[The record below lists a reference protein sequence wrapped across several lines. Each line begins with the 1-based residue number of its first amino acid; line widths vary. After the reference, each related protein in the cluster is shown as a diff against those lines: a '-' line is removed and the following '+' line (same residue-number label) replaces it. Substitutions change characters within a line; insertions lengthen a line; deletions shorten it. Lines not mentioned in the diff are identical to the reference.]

1 MIIPRNHYFIMAHS
15 VPSHKKFISAEGPD
29 DRRKEGLPV
38 RDSNPNTILQRDVSY
53 H

>member
-1 MIIPRNHYFIMAHS
+1 
-15 VPSHKKFISAEGPD
+15 V
-29 DRRKEGLPV
+29 LPV